1 MKLLIKNNS
10 SSISNINFPEISQ
23 LHNPVTFK
31 QNIKAKYIKIAI
43 SEDLNIQVN
52 YPCNVEINK
61 AIHFFKSK
69 IIWVNNSLIKM
80 SKKQQIRIK
89 NQEKYKN
96 NLTKQEFLIKNQYL
110 IKRCRELA
118 QKYNFSIGK
127 ISLRFQKTIWGS
139 CSSQNNISLNSNLS
153 FLSNDLIDYVILH
166 ELTHTKI
173 KNHSQKF
180 WKELSKILPEAI
192 ELDKEL
198 KKYSPNFF
206 QK

>member
-1 MKLLIKNNS
+1 MKLLSKNNS
-10 SSISNINFPEISQ
+10 NIISNINFSEIDQ
-23 LHNPVTFK
+23 HYNPVIFK
-31 QNIKAKYIKIAI
+31 QNIKSKYIRIAI
-43 SEDLNIQVN
+43 SETLKIQVT
-52 YPCNVEINK
+52 YPVNIEISK
-61 AIHFFKSK
+61 AVNFFKSK

-80 SKKQQIRIK
+80 SKKQQIRLK
-89 NQEKYKN
+89 NKENLKN

-110 IKRCRELA
+110 VKRCKELA

-127 ISLRFQKTIWGS
+127 TTLRFQKTIWGS

-180 WKELSKILPEAI
+180 WKELLKVLPEAI

>member
-10 SSISNINFPEISQ
+10 NTISNINFPEISQ
-23 LHNPVTFK
+23 LYNPVTFK

-52 YPCNVEINK
+52 YPFNVEINK

-110 IKRCRELA
+110 VKRCRELA

-153 FLSNDLIDYVILH
+153 FLSNNMIDYVILH

-180 WKELSKILPEAI
+180 WKELAKVLPEAI

-206 QK
+206 KK